1 MRKIVYL
8 LGDLFKDD
16 ARSIEDTSAGFLAH
30 NLLLQATA
38 DPKKVLAPAKAQTQA
53 LADKLTANETSIGK
67 GVARQHGGR
76 ELTQAERERALT
88 AVREN
93 ESALRNRYVVKDA
106 AVRQRLYNLFYPDK
120 LNPYNAA
127 TLTTLPG
134 ILRTYLNLL
143 EDEKASVPED
153 FYTETVADLTPFAD
167 ARESQTKQKQ
177 ATQKA
182 QKERQDLLPQLTEQL
197 TANLH
202 ELCVYFRA
210 DRTQALTYFDPRYFE
225 AQASA
230 RPGHHAAR
238 VATRHTNQVLDVAD
252 AQVRYT
258 QVRLSVKEN
267 IELCFFRGDD
277 SQTPVP
283 ADALA
288 VTKDA
293 PLTVLLAELPGTGPL
308 LLVRNATAYV
318 GHYVID
324 LS

>member
-1 MRKIVYL
+1 MQKISYL

-16 ARSIEDTSAGFLAH
+16 RRTIEDTSAGFLDH
-30 NLLLQATA
+30 NLLLQIVD
-38 DPKKVLAPAKAQTQA
+38 DPKKALALVKGQTQA
-53 LADKLTANETSIGK
+53 LADRLTANETSIGK
-67 GVARQHGGR
+67 GVALQHGGR
-76 ELTQAERERALT
+76 ELTQTERDRALT
-88 AVREN
+88 IVREN

-106 AVRQRLYNLFYPDK
+106 AVRQRLYALFYPDK

-127 TLTTLPG
+127 SLTTLPG
-134 ILRTYLNLL
+134 IIRTYLNLL
-143 EDEKASVPED
+143 DDEKASVPED
-153 FYTETVADLTPFAD
+153 FYAETVADLTPFAE
-167 ARESQTKQKQ
+167 ARETQTKQKQ

-202 ELCVYFRA
+202 ELCVFFRA
-210 DRTQALTYFDPRYFE
+210 DRAQVLTYFNARYFE
-225 AQASA
+225 VQVSA
-230 RPGHHAAR
+230 RPGHYAAR

-258 QVRLSVKEN
+258 QARLSVKEN
-267 IELCFFRGDD
+267 VELCFFRGDD
-277 SQTPVP
+277 NQTPVP

-293 PLTVLLAELPGTGPL
+293 PVTVLLADLPGTGAL
-308 LLVRNATAYV
+308 LLVSNATAYV
-318 GHYVID
+318 GHYVVD